1 MIKVASTQF
10 CGRSAVTRGAKF
22 QLVSCNLSLAM
33 IWQMTY
39 SHILPKLC
47 SATLITDLR
56 NYSIFHFMFTLG
68 PLTASQKTSFANA
81 QKFLEHPCFDNT
93 QTFKQ
98 WFQESHRKSLEV
110 AGMFLENI
118 CQSKQ
123 DKKCHTYWPKTL
135 VCIINHWASEGQS
148 TEAFFSGRCSLRGM
162 AVLVGRAK

>member
-10 CGRSAVTRGAKF
+10 CGRSTVTSWCQVSACELQPFSCHDLANDIFSQTAKTVF
-22 QLVSCNLSLAM
+22 
-33 IWQMTY
+33 
-39 SHILPKLC
+39 SHLNN
-47 SATLITDLR
+47 R
-56 NYSIFHFMFTLG
+56 NFSIFHFMFTLG

-81 QKFLEHPCFDNT
+81 QKFLEHPCFDNI

-98 WFQESHRKSLEV
+98 WFQENHRKSLEV

-123 DKKCHTYWPKTL
+123 DKKSHTYWPKML
-135 VCIINHWASEGQS
+135 VCIINHWASEGQP